1 MRVRAWSTS
10 ANLGPGYD
18 IMGIA
23 IDAFSDVVEIEL
35 VSGGPDAVVTEV
47 KGPYAKSV
55 PLGRRNSAAAAARAA
70 LKAAEQHLTA
80 RIKLWKGVPPG
91 RGLGSSGASSAAAV
105 RAVDLELGGVLSEG
119 DLVRAAAEGERE
131 ASGSPHP
138 DNVAPSL
145 FGGLVVIGRR
155 IVKLDPDVRFVL
167 SVPWTPIPERK
178 TEKMRSL
185 VPKSVNIEEMVRH
198 YSHLAS
204 LLLGLATGDLRLAGE
219 GMSYS
224 LVDESR
230 SKLIP
235 GYKEVRDMAMRS
247 GALGVSISGAGPS
260 MLFLCEECDRVVE
273 EVRRA
278 YKGLGIPAT
287 VMKVAPAGGADEI

>member
-23 IDAFSDVVEIEL
+23 IDAFSDIVEVEL
-35 VSGGPDAVVTEV
+35 VSGGPDAIVTEV
-47 KGPYAKSV
+47 EGPYARSV

-70 LKAAEQHLTA
+70 LKAAEQRLTA
-80 RIKLWKGVPPG
+80 RIRLWKGVPPG
-91 RGLGSSGASSAAAV
+91 RGLGSSGASSAAAA
-105 RAVDLELGGVLSEG
+105 RAVDLELGGTLSEE

-155 IVKLDPDVRFVL
+155 IVRLDPDVRFVL
-167 SVPWTPIPERK
+167 AVPWTPIPERK
-178 TEKMRSL
+178 TEKMRSI
-185 VPKSVNIEEMVRH
+185 VPKNVNIEEMVRH

-204 LLLGLATGDLRLAGE
+204 LLIGLTTGDLRLAGE

-230 SKLIP
+230 SRLIP
-235 GYKEVRDMAMRS
+235 GYKEVREMAQRS
-247 GALGVSISGAGPS
+247 GALGASISGAGPS
-260 MLFLCEECDRVVE
+260 MLFLCEDCDRVVE
-273 EVRRA
+273 GVRRA

-287 VMKVAPAGGADEI
+287 VMEVAPAGGAAEV